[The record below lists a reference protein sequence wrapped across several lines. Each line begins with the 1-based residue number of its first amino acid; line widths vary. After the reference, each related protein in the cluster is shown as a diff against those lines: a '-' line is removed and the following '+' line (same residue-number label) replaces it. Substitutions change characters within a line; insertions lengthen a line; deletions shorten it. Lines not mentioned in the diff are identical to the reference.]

1 MPILMIHIE
10 EGQCELEDHSDDQT
24 ILTGDHLTEK
34 YSHSFLVRKHSDFY
48 AGVSISRR
56 VSAPIMRLLQD
67 ICVGVQFV
75 CLDCDVS

>member
-1 MPILMIHIE
+1 
-10 EGQCELEDHSDDQT
+10 
-24 ILTGDHLTEK
+24 
-34 YSHSFLVRKHSDFY
+34 VRKHSDFY